1 MARPCHVILAD
12 DDETLRTFLRRVLGR
27 IQPSATV
34 TVVDSGHDAL
44 LAYEQSGADL
54 LITDCNMPLMDGITL
69 IRLLRS
75 RHSTV
80 PIIALSGYPDRER
93 AAMEAGATRFLEKP
107 FTIQQLARF
116 LADFLAS

>member
-1 MARPCHVILAD
+1 MSRPCHVILAD

-34 TVVDSGHDAL
+34 TAVDSGHAAL
-44 LAYEQSGADL
+44 HAYVQNGADL

-75 RHSTV
+75 RQSTV
-80 PIIALSGYPDRER
+80 PIIALSGYPHTEQ

-107 FTIQQLARF
+107 FTIQQLARL